1 MKKKDLER
9 MVSFE
14 DLTMLV
20 FLSNTPFFVHVSK
33 VGKKFIWSLRGK
45 ICSSYWSI
53 LFKLLKQVF
62 SVINTLHE
70 IQNQSPLKL

>member
-33 VGKKFIWSLRGK
+33 VEKKFIWSLSGK
-45 ICSSYWSI
+45 NM
-53 LFKLLKQVF
+53 FKLLEYIV
-62 SVINTLHE
+62 
-70 IQNQSPLKL
+70 

>member
-20 FLSNTPFFVHVSK
+20 FFLSNTLVK
-33 VGKKFIWSLRGK
+33 LGKSLYGA
-45 ICSSYWSI
+45 
-53 LFKLLKQVF
+53 
-62 SVINTLHE
+62 
-70 IQNQSPLKL
+70 